1 MMRFITTNF
10 EILKNVKNSKVDFLK
25 KLKMAFERVVS
36 TKDKY
41 RGNIRAMKI
50 Y

>member
-25 KLKMAFERVVS
+25 KIKMAFKRVVS
-36 TKDKY
+36 TKEKY
-41 RGNIRAMKI
+41 RGNIRGIEI